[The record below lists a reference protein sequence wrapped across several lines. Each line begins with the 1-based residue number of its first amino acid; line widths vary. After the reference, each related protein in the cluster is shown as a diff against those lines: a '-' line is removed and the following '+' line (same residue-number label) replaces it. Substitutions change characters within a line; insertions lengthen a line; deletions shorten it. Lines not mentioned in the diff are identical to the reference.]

1 MDHLRIAPN
10 LIMFL
15 YFLVCEIFRFIDLA
29 HQQAGKYDSTYGIV
43 FSYPF
48 TDYHMERSSAYDDPA
63 TAHRNR
69 DRPHRL
75 HHTGGKKLYLSK
87 PNASGML
94 RMLEQEL
101 VYEIFSR
108 TNSGIFRTE
117 AGLRF
122 LEHTKII
129 LVQMQE
135 LYAVRGQ
142 GRIYRLRLGVQ
153 SYSPTVEAAIRL
165 PQVSRERYQL
175 ECVPIPDEFM
185 QLYCIP
191 RRRGTRAPEIA
202 RYLQLLQAELED
214 EDSDQTEGGR

>member
-48 TDYHMERSSAYDDPA
+48 TDYHMERSSAYDNPA

-108 TNSGIFRTE
+108 TNAFS
-117 AGLRF
+117 GLRRGCAF
-122 LEHTKII
+122 WSIRRLSSCRCRSSTP
-129 LVQMQE
+129 
-135 LYAVRGQ
+135 YAGRGASTAC
-142 GRIYRLRLGVQ
+142 G
-153 SYSPTVEAAIRL
+153 
-165 PQVSRERYQL
+165 
-175 ECVPIPDEFM
+175 
-185 QLYCIP
+185 
-191 RRRGTRAPEIA
+191 
-202 RYLQLLQAELED
+202 
-214 EDSDQTEGGR
+214 

>member
-1 MDHLRIAPN
+1 MEHLRIAPN

-29 HQQAGKYDSTYGIV
+29 HQQAGKYDSMYGIV

-101 VYEIFSR
+101 VHEIFSR

-153 SYSPTVEAAIRL
+153 SYSPAVEAAIRL
-165 PQVSRERYQL
+165 TQEYQGRRSSNASTFL
-175 ECVPIPDEFM
+175 AAASARFPIWGWM
-185 QLYCIP
+185 HL
-191 RRRGTRAPEIA
+191 RR
-202 RYLQLLQAELED
+202 
-214 EDSDQTEGGR
+214 

>member
-29 HQQAGKYDSTYGIV
+29 HQQAGKYDSMYGIV

-153 SYSPTVEAAIRL
+153 S
-165 PQVSRERYQL
+165 
-175 ECVPIPDEFM
+175 
-185 QLYCIP
+185 
-191 RRRGTRAPEIA
+191 
-202 RYLQLLQAELED
+202 
-214 EDSDQTEGGR
+214 

>member
-1 MDHLRIAPN
+1 
-10 LIMFL
+10 
-15 YFLVCEIFRFIDLA
+15 
-29 HQQAGKYDSTYGIV
+29 
-43 FSYPF
+43 
-48 TDYHMERSSAYDDPA
+48 MERSSAYDNPA
-63 TAHRNR
+63 TVHRNR

-153 SYSPTVEAAIRL
+153 SYSPAVEAAIRL
-165 PQVSRERYQL
+165 TQEYQGRRSSNASTFL
-175 ECVPIPDEFM
+175 AAASARFPIWGWM
-185 QLYCIP
+185 HL
-191 RRRGTRAPEIA
+191 RR
-202 RYLQLLQAELED
+202 
-214 EDSDQTEGGR
+214 

>member
-15 YFLVCEIFRFIDLA
+15 YFLVCEIFRFIDFA
-29 HQQAGKYDSTYGIV
+29 HQQAGKYDSMYGIV

-153 SYSPTVEAAIRL
+153 SYSPAVEAAIRL
-165 PQVSRERYQL
+165 TQEYQGRRSSNASTFL
-175 ECVPIPDEFM
+175 AASARFPIW
-185 QLYCIP
+185 
-191 RRRGTRAPEIA
+191 G
-202 RYLQLLQAELED
+202 
-214 EDSDQTEGGR
+214 